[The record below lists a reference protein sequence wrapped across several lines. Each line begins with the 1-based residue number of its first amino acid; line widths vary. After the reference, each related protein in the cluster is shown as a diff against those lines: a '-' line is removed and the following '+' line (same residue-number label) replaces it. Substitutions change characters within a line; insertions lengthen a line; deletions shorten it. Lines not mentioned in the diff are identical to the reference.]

1 MTQAAQKLPISVCM
15 ISGAE
20 APRIGRALESIAP
33 WVQEIVVVLNNEVTD
48 GTEEIARRYG
58 AKVFREPW
66 KGHVLQKN
74 SAAAKASQEW
84 LLGLDADEAVSAP
97 LREEIQKTLPA
108 GATGE
113 FAAFSVPRRSW
124 YCGRWILHGDWSPDR
139 KTRLWR
145 RGRGKW
151 GGVDPHDRLDVEGRT
166 GKLKNPLLHYTN
178 ETLNLQVAKTV
189 RYADDFVRHCAETGR
204 QVTFAD
210 LLARPAWRF
219 VRGYFLKLGFL
230 DGWQGYTIA
239 WLTAFYT
246 FLRYVRVREAQLKS
260 GPRD

>member
-1 MTQAAQKLPISVCM
+1 VGMV
-15 ISGAE
+15 SGAE
-20 APRIGRALESIAP
+20 ALRIGRALESIAP
-33 WVQEIVVVLNNEVTD
+33 WVQEIIVVLNHDVND
-48 GTEEIARRYG
+48 GTEEIACRHG

-74 SAAAKASQEW
+74 SAAAKATGEW
-84 LLGLDADEAVSAP
+84 LLGLDADEAVSP
-97 LREEIQKTLPA
+97 ELREEIQLAVSGQPP
-108 GATGE
+108 GG
-113 FAAFSVPRRSW
+113 FDAFSVPRRSW
-124 YCGRWILHGDWSPDR
+124 YCGRWIRHGDWSTDR

-145 RGRGKW
+145 RGRGRW

-166 GKLKNPLLHYTN
+166 GKLRHHLFHYTS
-178 ETLNLQVAKTV
+178 ETLNHQVAKTV
-189 RYADDFVRHCAETGR
+189 KYADDFVRHCAETGR
-204 QVTFAD
+204 RVTFAD

-246 FLRYVRVREAQLKS
+246 FLRYVKVREAQLKLDT
-260 GPRD
+260 PK